1 MRAATK
7 AAEASLAAHGK
18 GASSA
23 AYKCQTAELAALKRH
38 FTLLEKE
45 VASGEAN
52 LASHDHAT
60 TRPRDHM
67 ITRPHVTR
75 PHDHTTT
82 RPHDHE
88 TTRPRDHMITR
99 PHVYATT

>member
-23 AYKCQTAELAALKRH
+23 AYKDQTAELANLKRQL
-38 FTLLEKE
+38 TLLEKE

-52 LASHDHAT
+52 AT
-60 TRPRDHM
+60 T
-67 ITRPHVTR
+67 
-75 PHDHTTT
+75 
-82 RPHDHE
+82 
-88 TTRPRDHMITR
+88 
-99 PHVYATT
+99 